1 MKNENTLWMGDLEPW
16 MNELVIKKSFIENGF
31 NPKKIKF
38 IKDKKNNIFQNYCF
52 IYFDSMIDANNALS
66 QLNGKKI
73 LNTNFHFK
81 LNWGVKISEN
91 YKIVYVGNLPKKI
104 NDIELYNY
112 FKSIYPSVH
121 HASIARENGVSKRFG
136 FVNFIDDED
145 YQKCLKEMDGAIF
158 HKNIIR
164 VKERIKKN
172 NEKEH
177 IEIKDTNLNN
187 SIFYHKLNNNLY
199 NKYQDL
205 HTIKMDNINI
215 KYIKSFYPK
224 KKDSEGISKT
234 DNDETTVSSHEKEQ
248 DFPNLNFAEKR
259 KFSDNIELLESN
271 NIKIL
276 LKNAQETVNKMFE
289 YWKINSKSNEISN
302 MILYYSSNIN
312 QPYYN

>member
-177 IEIKDTNLNN
+177 IEIKDTNLN
-187 SIFYHKLNNNLY
+187 
-199 NKYQDL
+199 
-205 HTIKMDNINI
+205 
-215 KYIKSFYPK
+215 YIKSFYPK